1 MKKLSKIVAL
11 LLAGALTMLLFT
23 ACSGGGGGSTDEQK
37 EAAMLTAL
45 TSSPQCSETAKTN
58 DPELRSALLTDLNA
72 QLKTGRFEGDVKV
85 KGIKPHPEENITI
98 TVMTDYRNGERLQE
112 LIKMITDHIGRVYPG
127 TNVNVNANGC
137 WTKVAVV
144 VRSNEKGTYLAVAL
158 QLKNL
163 AYPKN

>member
-23 ACSGGGGGSTDEQK
+23 ACGGGGGGSTDEQK

-58 DPELRSALLTDLNA
+58 DPELRHALLTDLNA
-72 QLKTGRFEGDVKV
+72 QLKTGRFKGDVKV
-85 KGIKPHPEENITI
+85 TGITPPEENITI

-144 VRSNEKGTYLAVAL
+144 VQSNEKGTYLAVAL

>member
-1 MKKLSKIVAL
+1 MKKLKKFAAL
-11 LLAGALTMLLFT
+11 LLVGVMALALLT
-23 ACSGGGGGSTDEQK
+23 ACGGGGGSTDEQK

-58 DPELRSALLTDLNA
+58 DPELRSTLLTDLNA
-72 QLKTGRFEGDVKV
+72 KLETGRFKSDVKV
-85 KGIKPHPEENITI
+85 TGITPPEKNITI
-98 TVMTDYRNGERLQE
+98 TVMADYRYGERLQD
-112 LIKMITDHIGRVYPG
+112 LIKMITNYIDMMYPG
-127 TNVNVNANGC
+127 TNVDVNANGC

-144 VRSNEKGTYLAVAL
+144 VQSNEKGTYVAVRL

>member
-23 ACSGGGGGSTDEQK
+23 ACGGGGGGSTDEQK

-72 QLKTGRFEGDVKV
+72 QLKTGRFKGDVKV
-85 KGIKPHPEENITI
+85 TGITPPEENITI
-98 TVMTDYRNGERLQE
+98 TVMTDYRYGERLE
-112 LIKMITDHIGRVYPG
+112 DLIKKITNYIGSTYPG
-127 TNVNVNANGC
+127 ANVDVNANGC

-144 VRSNEKGTYLAVAL
+144 VQSNEKGTYLAVAL
-158 QLKNL
+158 QLKNP

>member
-23 ACSGGGGGSTDEQK
+23 ACGGGGGSSTDEQK

-45 TSSPQCSETAKTN
+45 TSSSQCSETAKTN

-72 QLKTGRFEGDVKV
+72 QLKTGRFKGDVKV
-85 KGIKPHPEENITI
+85 TGITPPEENITI

-144 VRSNEKGTYLAVAL
+144 VQSNEKGTYLAVAL

>member
-23 ACSGGGGGSTDEQK
+23 ACGGGGGGSTDEQK

-45 TSSPQCSETAKTN
+45 TSSSQCSETAKTN
-58 DPELRSALLTDLNA
+58 DPELRSTLLTDLNA
-72 QLKTGRFEGDVKV
+72 QLKTGRFKGDVKV
-85 KGIKPHPEENITI
+85 TGITPPEENITI
-98 TVMTDYRNGERLQE
+98 TVMTDYRNGERLQD
-112 LIKMITDHIGRVYPG
+112 LIKKITNYIGSTYPG
-127 TNVNVNANGC
+127 ANVDVNANGC

-144 VRSNEKGTYLAVAL
+144 VQSNEKGTYLAVAI

>member
-11 LLAGALTMLLFT
+11 LLAGVLTMLMFT
-23 ACSGGGGGSTDEQK
+23 ACGGGGGSTDEQK

-58 DPELRSALLTDLNA
+58 DPELRSTLLTDLNA
-72 QLKTGRFEGDVKV
+72 QLKTGRFKGDVKV
-85 KGIKPHPEENITI
+85 TGITPREENITI
-98 TVMTDYRNGERLQE
+98 TVMTDYRYGERLE
-112 LIKMITDHIGRVYPG
+112 DLIKMITNYIDRMYPG
-127 TNVNVNANGC
+127 TNVDVNANGC

-144 VRSNEKGTYLAVAL
+144 VQSNEKGTYLAVRL

>member
-11 LLAGALTMLLFT
+11 LLAGALTMLMFT
-23 ACSGGGGGSTDEQK
+23 ACSGGGGSSADEQK
-37 EAAMLTAL
+37 EAAMLTTL

-58 DPELRSALLTDLNA
+58 DPELRKTLVADLNA
-72 QLKTGRFEGDVKV
+72 QLETGRFNSKVKV
-85 KGIKPHPEENITI
+85 TGITPPEENITI
-98 TVMTDYRNGERLQE
+98 TVMTDYQKGERLKD
-112 LIKMITDHIGRVYPG
+112 LIEKITNHIGITYPG
-127 TNVNVNANGC
+127 TNVDVNANGC

-144 VRSNEKGTYLAVAL
+144 VQSNEKGTYLAVAL

>member
-58 DPELRSALLTDLNA
+58 DPELRSALLADLNA
-72 QLKTGRFEGDVKV
+72 KLETGGFKSDVKV
-85 KGIKPHPEENITI
+85 TGIRPREKNITI
-98 TVMTDYRNGERLQE
+98 TVMADYRYGERLQD
-112 LIKMITDHIGRVYPG
+112 LIKMITNHIDMMYPG
-127 TNVNVNANGC
+127 TNVDVNANGC

-144 VRSNEKGTYLAVAL
+144 VQSNEKGTYVAVRL